1 MISISRSLP
10 ALFCAVALTIG
21 ASPARSTVF
30 TEFAPLVSPPVTVT
44 NGSPLPVSFDF
55 GQSFA
60 SISFAQFTLT
70 FSGNL
75 FDPDEGWFLDKVGG
89 QVNVSG
95 LSQSVRKLNPNGGNT
110 AFYTDLLDGKFSD
123 ILSTIDWSTTSSWDL
138 ASISLQIDA
147 IPASVTEPAS
157 FVLLAAGLASL
168 AVVRRR
174 RDPSVAPAG

>member
-1 MISISRSLP
+1 MISVSRLLP
-10 ALFCAVALTIG
+10 ALFCALALVAG

-44 NGSPLPVSFDF
+44 SGSSLPVSFDF

-75 FDPDEGWFLDKVGG
+75 FDPDETWFLDKIGG

-95 LSQSVRKLNPNGGNT
+95 ASQSVRKFNPNSGNT

-123 ILSTIDWSTTSSWDL
+123 TLYTSDWYNTSSWNL

-157 FVLLAAGLASL
+157 LALLAAGLASL

-174 RDPSVAPAG
+174 RDPSGTLAG

>member
-1 MISISRSLP
+1 MHSTSRLLP
-10 ALFCAVALTIG
+10 ALFCALALVIG
-21 ASPARSTVF
+21 TSPARSTVF

-44 NGSPLPVSFDF
+44 SGSPLAVSFDF

-75 FDPDEGWFLDKVGG
+75 FDPDETWFLEKVGG

-95 LSQSVRKLNPNGGNT
+95 VSQSVRKLNPNSGNT
-110 AFYTDLLDGKFSD
+110 AFYTDLIDGKLSD
-123 ILSTIDWSTTSSWDL
+123 TLYTSDWYNTSSWGL

-157 FVLLAAGLASL
+157 LVLLAAGLASL
-168 AVVRRR
+168 TVVRRR
-174 RDPSVAPAG
+174 RDRSSTPVG